1 MDAATIISLF
11 ILGSILVTSSILL
24 SSFSSRLGIPILV
37 IFLAI
42 GMLAGV
48 DGVGGIPFDNYP
60 FAYMVSNL
68 ALAIILLDGG
78 MRTQASSF
86 RVALGPALSLATLGV
101 LITSGLTGMMAAW
114 LFNLDVI
121 EGLLIG
127 AIVGSTDAAA
137 VFSLLGGKGL
147 NERVG
152 STLEIESGSNDPMAV
167 FLTIT
172 LIAMIQQHEST
183 ISWMFVVDI
192 LQQFGLGIVIGLGG
206 GYLLLQMINR
216 IALPAGLYPLLALSG
231 GILIFALTT
240 ALEGSGILAVYLCGF
255 LLGNR
260 PIRNRYGILQNF
272 DGLAWL
278 AQIAMFLV
286 LGLLVNPSDL
296 LPIAIP
302 ALILSAWMIFFAR
315 PLSVFAGLLPFRGFN
330 LRERVFISWV
340 GLRGAVPIILAVFPM
355 MAGLENARL
364 FFNVAFFVVLVS
376 LLLQGTSL
384 SWAAKKA
391 KVVVPPVGR
400 PVSRVGLDIHP
411 ENPWEQFV
419 YQLSADKWCVGA
431 ALRDLHMPKETRI
444 AALFRDNQLLHP
456 TGSTRLREGD
466 VLCVIGRERDLP
478 ALGKLFSQ
486 SPPVALDQRFFGDFI
501 LEASAKYADV
511 ALIYGLEDGRE
522 YRDKQQ
528 TLGEIVQQLLGAA
541 PVVGDQVE
549 FAGMIWTVA
558 EKEDN
563 AVLKIG
569 VRVAE
574 DEAESKI

>member
-1 MDAATIISLF
+1 MDATTIISLF

-114 LFNLDVI
+114 LFNLDLI

-172 LIAMIQQHEST
+172 LIAMIQHHESN
-183 ISWMFVVDI
+183 ISWMFIVDI

-231 GILIFALTT
+231 GILIFSLTT

-286 LGLLVNPSDL
+286 LGLLVNTRDL
-296 LPIAIP
+296 LHIAIP

-563 AVLKIG
+563 EVLKIG

-574 DEAESKI
+574 EEAES

>member
-1 MDAATIISLF
+1 MDATTIISLF

-114 LFNLDVI
+114 LFNLDLI

-172 LIAMIQQHEST
+172 LIAMIQQHESSV
-183 ISWMFVVDI
+183 SWMFVVDI

-315 PLSVFAGLLPFRGFN
+315 PLSEFAGLLPFRGFN

-563 AVLKIG
+563 EVLKIG

-574 DEAESKI
+574 EEAES

>member
-48 DGVGGIPFDNYP
+48 DGIGGIPFDNYP

-86 RVALGPALSLATLGV
+86 RVALGPALSLATVGV

-114 LFNLDVI
+114 LFNLNVI

-172 LIAMIQQHEST
+172 LIAMIQHHESS
-183 ISWMFVVDI
+183 ISWMFVIDI
-192 LQQFGLGIVIGLGG
+192 LQQFGLGIIIGLGG

-296 LPIAIP
+296 LPIALP

-315 PLSVFAGLLPFRGFN
+315 PLSVFVGLLPFRGFN

-376 LLLQGTSL
+376 LVLQGTSL

-456 TGSTRLREGD
+456 SGSTRLREGD

-511 ALIYGLEDGRE
+511 ALIYGLEDGLE
-522 YRDKQQ
+522 YRDKQR

-563 AVLKIG
+563 EVLKIG

-574 DEAESKI
+574 EEAES

>member
-1 MDAATIISLF
+1 MDATTIISLF

-114 LFNLDVI
+114 LFNLDLI

-172 LIAMIQQHEST
+172 LIAMIQQHESSV
-183 ISWMFVVDI
+183 SWMFVVDI

-391 KVVVPPVGR
+391 KVVVPTVGR

-563 AVLKIG
+563 EVLKIG

-574 DEAESKI
+574 EEAES

>member
-1 MDAATIISLF
+1 MDATTIISLF

-114 LFNLDVI
+114 LFNLDLI

-172 LIAMIQQHEST
+172 LIAMIQHHESN
-183 ISWMFVVDI
+183 ISWMFIVDI
-192 LQQFGLGIVIGLGG
+192 LQQFGLGIVIDLGG

-231 GILIFALTT
+231 GILIFSLTT

-563 AVLKIG
+563 EVLKIG

-574 DEAESKI
+574 EEAES

>member
-1 MDAATIISLF
+1 MDATTIISLF

-86 RVALGPALSLATLGV
+86 RVALGPALSLATVGV

-114 LFNLDVI
+114 LFNLNLI

-172 LIAMIQQHEST
+172 LIAMIQHHESD
-183 ISWMFVVDI
+183 ISWMFIVDI

-231 GILIFALTT
+231 GILIFSLTT

-563 AVLKIG
+563 EVLKIG

-574 DEAESKI
+574 EEAES

>member
-1 MDAATIISLF
+1 MDATTIISLF

-114 LFNLDVI
+114 LFNLDLI

-172 LIAMIQQHEST
+172 LIAMIQHHESN
-183 ISWMFVVDI
+183 ISWMFIVDI

-231 GILIFALTT
+231 GILIFSLTT

-364 FFNVAFFVVLVS
+364 FFNVSFFVVLVS

-563 AVLKIG
+563 EVLKIG

-574 DEAESKI
+574 EEAES

>member
-1 MDAATIISLF
+1 MDATTIISLF

-86 RVALGPALSLATLGV
+86 RVALVPALSLATLGV

-114 LFNLDVI
+114 LFNLDLI

-172 LIAMIQQHEST
+172 LIAMIQQHESSV
-183 ISWMFVVDI
+183 SWMFVVDI

-563 AVLKIG
+563 EVLKIG

-574 DEAESKI
+574 EEAES

>member
-1 MDAATIISLF
+1 MDATTIISLF

-68 ALAIILLDGG
+68 VLAIILLDGG

-114 LFNLDVI
+114 LFNLDLI

-172 LIAMIQQHEST
+172 LIAMIQQHESSV
-183 ISWMFVVDI
+183 SWMFVVDI

-563 AVLKIG
+563 EVLKIG

-574 DEAESKI
+574 EEAES

>member
-1 MDAATIISLF
+1 MDATTIISLF

-114 LFNLDVI
+114 LFNLDLI

-172 LIAMIQQHEST
+172 LIAMIQQHESSV
-183 ISWMFVVDI
+183 SWMFVVDI

-541 PVVGDQVE
+541 RLSV
-549 FAGMIWTVA
+549 T
-558 EKEDN
+558 
-563 AVLKIG
+563 
-569 VRVAE
+569 R
-574 DEAESKI
+574 

>member
-48 DGVGGIPFDNYP
+48 DGIGGIPFDNYP

-86 RVALGPALSLATLGV
+86 RVALGPALSLATVGV

-114 LFNLDVI
+114 LFNLNVI

-172 LIAMIQQHEST
+172 LIAMIQHHESS
-183 ISWMFVVDI
+183 ISWMFVIDI
-192 LQQFGLGIVIGLGG
+192 LQQFGLGIIIGLGG

-296 LPIAIP
+296 LPIALP

-315 PLSVFAGLLPFRGFN
+315 PLSVFVGLLPFRGFN

-376 LLLQGTSL
+376 LVLQGTSL

-456 TGSTRLREGD
+456 SGSTRLREGD

-511 ALIYGLEDGRE
+511 ALIYGLEDGLE
-522 YRDKQQ
+522 YRDKQR

-549 FAGMIWTVA
+549 FAGMVWTVA
-558 EKEDN
+558 EKEDDE
-563 AVLKIG
+563 VLKIG

-574 DEAESKI
+574 EEAES

>member
-1 MDAATIISLF
+1 MDATTIISLF

-86 RVALGPALSLATLGV
+86 RVALGPALSLATLCV

-114 LFNLDVI
+114 LFNLDLI

-172 LIAMIQQHEST
+172 LIAMIQQHESSV
-183 ISWMFVVDI
+183 SWMFVVDI

-563 AVLKIG
+563 EVLKIG

-574 DEAESKI
+574 EEAES

>member
-1 MDAATIISLF
+1 MDATTIISLF

-78 MRTQASSF
+78 MRTQASYF

-114 LFNLDVI
+114 LFNLDLI

-172 LIAMIQQHEST
+172 LIAMIQHHESN
-183 ISWMFVVDI
+183 ISWMFIVDI

-231 GILIFALTT
+231 GILIFSLTT

-563 AVLKIG
+563 EVLKIG

-574 DEAESKI
+574 EEAES

>member
-1 MDAATIISLF
+1 MDATTIISLF

-48 DGVGGIPFDNYP
+48 DGVGGTPFDNYS
-60 FAYMVSNL
+60 FAYIVSNL
-68 ALAIILLDGG
+68 ELAIILLDGG

-114 LFNLDVI
+114 LFNLDLI

-172 LIAMIQQHEST
+172 LIAMIQQHESSV
-183 ISWMFVVDI
+183 SWMFVVDI

-563 AVLKIG
+563 EVLKIG

-574 DEAESKI
+574 EEAES

>member
-1 MDAATIISLF
+1 MDATTIISLF

-114 LFNLDVI
+114 LFNLDLI

-172 LIAMIQQHEST
+172 LIVMIQQHESSV
-183 ISWMFVVDI
+183 SWMFVVDI

-419 YQLSADKWCVGA
+419 FQLSADKWCVGA

-563 AVLKIG
+563 EVLKIG

-574 DEAESKI
+574 EEAES

>member
-1 MDAATIISLF
+1 MDATTIISLF

-114 LFNLDVI
+114 LFNLDLI

-172 LIAMIQQHEST
+172 LIAMIQHHESN
-183 ISWMFVVDI
+183 ISWMFIVDI

-231 GILIFALTT
+231 GILIFSLTT
-240 ALEGSGILAVYLCGF
+240 TLEGSGILAVYLCGF

-563 AVLKIG
+563 EVLKIG

-574 DEAESKI
+574 EEAES

>member
-1 MDAATIISLF
+1 MDATTIISLF

-114 LFNLDVI
+114 LFNLDLI

-172 LIAMIQQHEST
+172 LIAMIQQHESSV
-183 ISWMFVVDI
+183 SWMFVVDI

-231 GILIFALTT
+231 GILIFSLTT

-391 KVVVPPVGR
+391 KVVVPPGGR

-563 AVLKIG
+563 EVLKIG

-574 DEAESKI
+574 EEAES

>member
-1 MDAATIISLF
+1 MDATTIISLF

-114 LFNLDVI
+114 LFNLDLI

-172 LIAMIQQHEST
+172 LIAMIQHHESN
-183 ISWMFVVDI
+183 ISWMFIVDI

-231 GILIFALTT
+231 GILIFSLTT

-563 AVLKIG
+563 EVLKIG
-569 VRVAE
+569 GFVE
-574 DEAESKI
+574 

>member
-1 MDAATIISLF
+1 MDATTIISLF

-114 LFNLDVI
+114 LFNLDLI

-172 LIAMIQQHEST
+172 LIAMIQHHESN
-183 ISWMFVVDI
+183 ISWMFIVDI

-216 IALPAGLYPLLALSG
+216 IALPAGLNPLLALSG
-231 GILIFALTT
+231 GILIFSLTT

-563 AVLKIG
+563 EVLKIG

-574 DEAESKI
+574 EEAES

>member
-1 MDAATIISLF
+1 MDAAAVISLF
-11 ILGSILVTSSILL
+11 ILGSVLVTCSILL

-42 GMLAGV
+42 GMLAGI
-48 DGVGGIPFDNYP
+48 DGIGGIPFDNYP

-68 ALAIILLDGG
+68 ALAVILLDGG

-86 RVALGPALSLATLGV
+86 RVALWPALSLATVGV

-114 LFNLDVI
+114 LFHLNI
-121 EGLLIG
+121 MEGLLIG

-172 LIAMIQQHEST
+172 LIEMIQQHHAGL
-183 ISWMFVVDI
+183 SWMFVVHI
-192 LQQFGLGIVIGLGG
+192 IQQFGLGIVLGLAG
-206 GYLLLQMINR
+206 GYLLQQMINR
-216 IALPAGLYPLLALSG
+216 ISLPAGLYPLLALSG
-231 GILIFALTT
+231 GILVFAVTT
-240 ALEGSGILAVYLCGF
+240 AIEGSGILAVYLCGF
-255 LLGNR
+255 VLGNR
-260 PIRNRYGILQNF
+260 PIRNRYAIQQNF

-278 AQIAMFLV
+278 AQIGMFLV
-286 LGLLVNPSDL
+286 LGLLVTPSDL

-330 LRERVFISWV
+330 LRERIFISWV

-355 MAGLENARL
+355 MAGLDNARL
-364 FFNVAFFVVLVS
+364 FFNVAFFVVLIS
-376 LLLQGTSL
+376 LLFQGTSL

-391 KVVVPPVGR
+391 RVVVPPVGW

-419 YQLSADKWCVGA
+419 YQLSADRWCVGA
-431 ALRDLHMPKETRI
+431 ALRDLHMPSETRI
-444 AALFRDNQLLHP
+444 AALFRDNSLLHP

-486 SPPVALDQRFFGDFI
+486 SPPVSLDQRFFGDFI
-501 LEASAKYADV
+501 LEADAKFADV
-511 ALIYGLEDGRE
+511 ALIYGLEEGLE

-558 EKEDN
+558 EKEED
-563 AVLKIG
+563 AVRKVG
-569 VRVAE
+569 VRVAD
-574 DEAESKI
+574 DEAE

>member
-1 MDAATIISLF
+1 MDATTIISLF

-114 LFNLDVI
+114 LFNLDLI

-172 LIAMIQQHEST
+172 LIAMIQHHESN
-183 ISWMFVVDI
+183 ISWMFIVDI

-231 GILIFALTT
+231 GILIFSLTT

-302 ALILSAWMIFFAR
+302 ALILSAWMIYFAR

-563 AVLKIG
+563 EVLKIG

-574 DEAESKI
+574 EEAES

>member
-1 MDAATIISLF
+1 MDATTIISLF

-114 LFNLDVI
+114 LFNLDLI

-172 LIAMIQQHEST
+172 LIAMIQQHESSV
-183 ISWMFVVDI
+183 SWMFVVDI

-558 EKEDN
+558 EKQDN
-563 AVLKIG
+563 EVLKIG

-574 DEAESKI
+574 EEAES

>member
-1 MDAATIISLF
+1 MDATTIISLF

-48 DGVGGIPFDNYP
+48 DDVGGIPFDNYP

-114 LFNLDVI
+114 LFNLDLI

-172 LIAMIQQHEST
+172 LIAMIQQHESSV
-183 ISWMFVVDI
+183 SWMFVVDI

-563 AVLKIG
+563 EVLKIG

-574 DEAESKI
+574 EEAES

>member
-1 MDAATIISLF
+1 MDATTIISLF

-37 IFLAI
+37 IFLTI

-114 LFNLDVI
+114 LFNLDLI

-172 LIAMIQQHEST
+172 LIAMIQHHESN
-183 ISWMFVVDI
+183 ISWMFIVDI

-231 GILIFALTT
+231 GILIFSLTT

-444 AALFRDNQLLHP
+444 AALFRNNQLLHP

-563 AVLKIG
+563 EVLKIG

-574 DEAESKI
+574 EEAES

>member
-1 MDAATIISLF
+1 
-11 ILGSILVTSSILL
+11 
-24 SSFSSRLGIPILV
+24 
-37 IFLAI
+37 
-42 GMLAGV
+42 MLA
-48 DGVGGIPFDNYP
+48 
-60 FAYMVSNL
+60 
-68 ALAIILLDGG
+68 
-78 MRTQASSF
+78 R
-86 RVALGPALSLATLGV
+86 R
-101 LITSGLTGMMAAW
+101 W
-114 LFNLDVI
+114 
-121 EGLLIG
+121 
-127 AIVGSTDAAA
+127 
-137 VFSLLGGKGL
+137 KL
-147 NERVG
+147 NP
-152 STLEIESGSNDPMAV
+152 IESGSNDPMAV

-172 LIAMIQQHEST
+172 LIAMIQQHESSV
-183 ISWMFVVDI
+183 SWMFVVDI

-260 PIRNRYGILQNF
+260 PIRNRYGPIRNRYGILQNF

-302 ALILSAWMIFFAR
+302 ALILSAWMIFFARPLSVFAGLLPFRGFNLRERVFISWVGLRGAVPIILAVFPAWMIFFAR

-563 AVLKIG
+563 EVLKIG

-574 DEAESKI
+574 ETLGEIVQQLLGAAPVVGDQVEFAGMIWTVAEKEDNEVLKIGVRVAEEEAES

>member
-1 MDAATIISLF
+1 MDATAIISLF
-11 ILGSILVTSSILL
+11 ILGSVLITSSILL

-48 DGVGGIPFDNYP
+48 DGIGGIPFDNYP
-60 FAYMVSNL
+60 LAYMISNL
-68 ALAIILLDGG
+68 ALAVILLDGG

-86 RVALGPALSLATLGV
+86 RVALGPAISLATVGV

-114 LFNLDVI
+114 LFQLNMI

-172 LIAMIQQHEST
+172 LIEMIQQRET
-183 ISWMFVVDI
+183 ALSWMFVVHI
-192 LQQFGLGIVIGLGG
+192 IQQFGLGIVIGLSG
-206 GYLLLQMINR
+206 GYLLQQMINR
-216 IALPAGLYPLLALSG
+216 ISLPGGLYPLLALSG
-231 GILIFALTT
+231 GILVFALTT
-240 ALEGSGILAVYLCGF
+240 SLDGSGILAVYLCGF
-255 LLGNR
+255 WLGNR
-260 PIRNRYGILQNF
+260 PIRNRFGILQNF

-278 AQIAMFLV
+278 SQIGMFLV
-286 LGLLVNPSDL
+286 LGLLVTPSDL
-296 LPIAIP
+296 LPIAVL
-302 ALILSAWMIFFAR
+302 ALILSAWMIFVAR
-315 PLSVFAGLLPFRGFN
+315 PLSVFASLLPFRGFN
-330 LRERVFISWV
+330 LRERIFISWV

-364 FFNVAFFVVLVS
+364 FFNVAFFVVLIS

-384 SWAAKKA
+384 GWAAKKA
-391 KVVVPPVGR
+391 KVVVPPVGW
-400 PVSRVGLDIHP
+400 PESRVGLDIHP
-411 ENPWEQFV
+411 DNPWEQFI
-419 YQLSADKWCVGA
+419 YQLSADQWCVGA
-431 ALRDLHMPKETRI
+431 ALRDLHMPRETRI
-444 AALFRDNQLLHP
+444 AALFRDNALLHP
-456 TGSTRLREGD
+456 TGSTRLREND

-478 ALGKLFSQ
+478 ALGKLFSH
-486 SPPVALDQRFFGDFI
+486 SPPVSLDQRFFGDFI
-501 LEASAKYADV
+501 LEASAKFADV
-511 ALIYGLEDGRE
+511 AMIYGLEGGE
-522 YRDKQQ
+522 EFRDSQQ
-528 TLGEIVQQLLGAA
+528 SLGEIVQRLLGAA

-549 FAGMIWTVA
+549 FAGMVWTVA

-563 AVLKIG
+563 DVRKVG

-574 DEAESKI
+574 DEAVG

>member
-1 MDAATIISLF
+1 MDATTIISLF

-114 LFNLDVI
+114 LFNLDLI

-172 LIAMIQQHEST
+172 LIAMIQQHESSV
-183 ISWMFVVDI
+183 SWMFVVDI

-286 LGLLVNPSDL
+286 QGLLVNPSDL

-563 AVLKIG
+563 EVLKIG

-574 DEAESKI
+574 EEAES

>member
-1 MDAATIISLF
+1 MDATTIISLF

-114 LFNLDVI
+114 LFNLDLI

-172 LIAMIQQHEST
+172 LIAMIQHHESN
-183 ISWMFVVDI
+183 ISWMFIVDI

-231 GILIFALTT
+231 GILIFSLTT

-528 TLGEIVQQLLGAA
+528 TLGEIVQQLLGAT

-563 AVLKIG
+563 EVLKIG

-574 DEAESKI
+574 EEAES

>member
-1 MDAATIISLF
+1 MDATTIISLF

-114 LFNLDVI
+114 LFNLDLI

-172 LIAMIQQHEST
+172 LIAMIQHHESN
-183 ISWMFVVDI
+183 ISWMFIVDI

-231 GILIFALTT
+231 GILIFSLTT

-419 YQLSADKWCVGA
+419 YQLSDDKWCVGA

-563 AVLKIG
+563 EVLKIG

-574 DEAESKI
+574 EEAES

>member
-1 MDAATIISLF
+1 MDATTIISLF

-114 LFNLDVI
+114 LFNLDLI

-172 LIAMIQQHEST
+172 LIAMIQQHESSV
-183 ISWMFVVDI
+183 SWMFVVDI

-391 KVVVPPVGR
+391 KVVVPPAGR

-563 AVLKIG
+563 EVLKIG

-574 DEAESKI
+574 EEAES

>member
-1 MDAATIISLF
+1 MDATTIISLF
-11 ILGSILVTSSILL
+11 ILGSVLVTCSILL

-68 ALAIILLDGG
+68 ALAVILLDGG

-86 RVALGPALSLATLGV
+86 RVALGPALSLATVGV

-114 LFNLDVI
+114 LFNLDLI

-172 LIAMIQQHEST
+172 LIEMIQHHET
-183 ISWMFVVDI
+183 GVSWTFTLDI
-192 LQQFGLGIVIGLGG
+192 LQQFGLGILLGLGG
-206 GYLLLQMINR
+206 GYLLQQMINR
-216 IALPAGLYPLLALSG
+216 IALPAGLYPMLALSG

-302 ALILSAWMIFFAR
+302 ALLLSAWMIFFAR

-330 LRERVFISWV
+330 LRERIFISWV

-355 MAGLENARL
+355 MAGLDNSRL
-364 FFNVAFFVVLVS
+364 FFNVAFFVVLIS
-376 LLLQGTSL
+376 LLFQGTSL

-391 KVVVPPVGR
+391 KVVVPAVGW

-431 ALRDLHMPKETRI
+431 ALRDLHMPKDTRI
-444 AALFRDNQLLHP
+444 AALFRDNVLLHP
-456 TGSTRLREGD
+456 SGSTRLREGD

-501 LEASAKYADV
+501 LEGSAKFADV
-511 ALIYGLEDGRE
+511 AIIYGLDAGTE

-563 AVLKIG
+563 QVMKVG
-569 VRVAE
+569 VRVA
-574 DEAESKI
+574 DEIAE

>member
-1 MDAATIISLF
+1 MDATTIISLF

-114 LFNLDVI
+114 LFNLDLI

-172 LIAMIQQHEST
+172 LIAMIQHHESN
-183 ISWMFVVDI
+183 ISWMFIVDI

-231 GILIFALTT
+231 GILIFSLTT

-563 AVLKIG
+563 EVLKIG
-569 VRVAE
+569 ARVAE
-574 DEAESKI
+574 EEAES

>member
-1 MDAATIISLF
+1 MGATAIISLF
-11 ILGSILVTSSILL
+11 ILGSILVTFSILL

-42 GMLAGV
+42 GMLAGI
-48 DGVGGIPFDNYP
+48 DGIGGIPFDNYP

-68 ALAIILLDGG
+68 ALAVILLDGG

-86 RVALGPALSLATLGV
+86 RVALGPALSLATVGV

-114 LFNLDVI
+114 LFNLDI
-121 EGLLIG
+121 MEGLLIG

-172 LIAMIQQHEST
+172 LIEMIQQHET
-183 ISWMFVVDI
+183 GLSWMFAWHI
-192 LQQFGLGIVIGLGG
+192 LQQFGLGIIIGLGG
-206 GYLLLQMINR
+206 GYLLQHTINR
-216 IALPAGLYPLLALSG
+216 ITLPSGLYPLLALSG
-231 GILIFALTT
+231 GILIFAVTT
-240 ALEGSGILAVYLCGF
+240 ALDGSGILAVYLCGF

-260 PIRNRYGILQNF
+260 PIRNRYAILQNF

-286 LGLLVNPSDL
+286 LGLLVTPSDL
-296 LPIAIP
+296 LPIAVP
-302 ALILSAWMIFFAR
+302 ALLLSAWMIFFAR

-355 MAGLENARL
+355 MAGLDNARL

-376 LLLQGTSL
+376 LLFQGTSL
-384 SWAAKKA
+384 GLAAKKA
-391 KVVVPPVGR
+391 KVVVPPVGW

-431 ALRDLHMPKETRI
+431 SLRDLHMPAETRI
-444 AALFRDNQLLHP
+444 AALFRDNALLHP
-456 TGSTRLREGD
+456 TGSTRLREND
-466 VLCVIGRERDLP
+466 ILCVIGRERDLP

-501 LEASAKYADV
+501 LEASARFADV
-511 ALIYGLEDGRE
+511 ALIYGLEGGLE
-522 YRDKQQ
+522 NRDNQQ
-528 TLGEIVQQLLGAA
+528 TLGEIIQQLLGAA

-563 AVLKIG
+563 AVRKVG
-569 VRVAE
+569 VRPME
-574 DEAESKI
+574 EEAE

>member
-1 MDAATIISLF
+1 MDATTIISLF

-114 LFNLDVI
+114 LFNLDLI

-172 LIAMIQQHEST
+172 LIAMIQQHESSV
-183 ISWMFVVDI
+183 SWMFVVDI

-355 MAGLENARL
+355 MAGLENSRL

-456 TGSTRLREGD
+456 TGSTRLHEGD

-563 AVLKIG
+563 EVLKIG

-574 DEAESKI
+574 EEAES

>member
-1 MDAATIISLF
+1 MDATTIISLF

-114 LFNLDVI
+114 LFNLDLI

-152 STLEIESGSNDPMAV
+152 STLEIESGSNDQMAV

-172 LIAMIQQHEST
+172 LIAMIQQHESSV
-183 ISWMFVVDI
+183 SWMFVVDI

-522 YRDKQQ
+522 YHDKQQ

-563 AVLKIG
+563 EVLKIG

-574 DEAESKI
+574 EEAES

>member
-1 MDAATIISLF
+1 MDATTIISLF

-114 LFNLDVI
+114 LFNLDLI

-172 LIAMIQQHEST
+172 LIAMIQQHESSV
-183 ISWMFVVDI
+183 SWMFVVDI

-478 ALGKLFSQ
+478 SLGKLFSQ

-563 AVLKIG
+563 EVLKIG

-574 DEAESKI
+574 EEAES

>member
-1 MDAATIISLF
+1 MDATTIISLF

-114 LFNLDVI
+114 LFNLDLI

-172 LIAMIQQHEST
+172 LIAMIQQHESSV
-183 ISWMFVVDI
+183 SWMFVVDI

-486 SPPVALDQRFFGDFI
+486 SPPIALDQRFFGDFI

-541 PVVGDQVE
+541 PIVGDQVE

-563 AVLKIG
+563 EVLKIG

-574 DEAESKI
+574 EEAES